1 MNPMNPSLAPEGP
14 SQPPKTAGQMLRAA
28 REAKGLH
35 LAVLS
40 VNLKVSIRQLEALEA
55 DRYDVLKGA
64 SFVRALAQS
73 VCRQLKIDPV
83 PILAAL
89 PKSDALK
96 SLEPVPMG
104 SQPKMVRRRA
114 RSGKT
119 KGLSRQVL
127 LLAMLMLA
135 GAAALIWWPNLS
147 LQEDAKVEA
156 TNAPAASEVVMGQA
170 QDPEQMPAE
179 ATGMASE
186 PAAPASV
193 ATARMPVVANP
204 VVTAP
209 APTPVASAPVPAAAP
224 VQSTANA
231 NSTLAPL
238 FLHSRADAWV
248 EVRDSRGQMAV
259 RRTVKAGE
267 TLNLNLAGPLFVY
280 VGRADGAELRW
291 QGQAIDLKPHTQ
303 NNEARLQL
311 RP

>member
-1 MNPMNPSLAPEGP
+1 
-14 SQPPKTAGQMLRAA
+14 
-28 REAKGLH
+28 
-35 LAVLS
+35 
-40 VNLKVSIRQLEALEA
+40 
-55 DRYDVLKGA
+55 
-64 SFVRALAQS
+64 
-73 VCRQLKIDPV
+73 
-83 PILAAL
+83 
-89 PKSDALK
+89 
-96 SLEPVPMG
+96 
-104 SQPKMVRRRA
+104 
-114 RSGKT
+114 
-119 KGLSRQVL
+119 
-127 LLAMLMLA
+127 
-135 GAAALIWWPNLS
+135 
-147 LQEDAKVEA
+147 
-156 TNAPAASEVVMGQA
+156 
-170 QDPEQMPAE
+170 
-179 ATGMASE
+179 
-186 PAAPASV
+186 
-193 ATARMPVVANP
+193 MPVVANP